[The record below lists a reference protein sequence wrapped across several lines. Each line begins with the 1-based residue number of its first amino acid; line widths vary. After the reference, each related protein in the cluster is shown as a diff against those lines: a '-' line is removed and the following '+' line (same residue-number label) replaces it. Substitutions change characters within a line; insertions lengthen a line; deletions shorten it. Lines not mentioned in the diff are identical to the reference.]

1 MAPAVTITRAGTDAL
16 DRLEPLWLLLHR
28 HHQAVGGEALGPY
41 VDDTTSWR
49 ERRALYTDFLAKDGF
64 ALLAERDGKLIG
76 YAMVAVLPV
85 TDTQMPDTWR
95 TGERIAEIET
105 LSVVPQARGAGVGS
119 ALLDRIDEELEA
131 AAIDDVLVGA
141 FVSNA
146 DAIRLYQRRGFRP
159 AWMYLQRL
167 GGRSA

>member
-1 MAPAVTITRAGTDAL
+1 VITITRARPDEL
-16 DRLEPLWLLLHR
+16 DRLEPLWLHLHH
-28 HHQAVGGEALGPY
+28 HHQAVGGDALGPF
-41 VDDTTSWR
+41 VDDATSWR
-49 ERRALYTDFLAKDGF
+49 ERRALYLDFLEKGGF
-64 ALLAERDGKLIG
+64 VFVAERDGELLG
-76 YAMVAVLPV
+76 YAMVAIVPV

-105 LSVVPQARGAGVGS
+105 LSVVPHARGAGIGS
-119 ALLDRIDEELEA
+119 ALLDRVDEELES

-141 FVSNA
+141 FITNL
-146 DAIRLYQRRGFRP
+146 DAIRLYERRGFRP